1 MLDMNSRRDSC
12 SGTVA
17 KRRRALLN
25 ESSSVLVL
33 ILSFWGNA
41 AAQQPLVCPL
51 SESQTQKSIE
61 AFEPVAAA
69 FTQEDR
75 CANCHGGVNPF
86 TPDGH
91 HAGEARERSSD
102 PDGCQECHSGLKGW
116 TIPVSG
122 MFFVDGYRKPR
133 KASVICEQMKSTFL
147 HGARFVKH
155 ISGNTDSADFNGLAF
170 AGTRGLNGLGQ
181 TLAFT
186 DPYRDE
192 KPSISREE
200 MTRRAQAWVDAMG
213 GEFKGDKD
221 CGCEPVHY
229 AIRLS
234 DTMNT
239 NLPMVSARSLMGPVD
254 IPIQFKDDGSFQTEQ
269 RVTREGTA
277 AAVMCSGQFNGA
289 MTLRVSGKATEEYKN
304 NHMHLQI
311 ENITPEQGTASASCP
326 QISVTRPLGPG
337 EHGMLSKEMEGRVG
351 EALIYSPAVSGGISV
366 VVRAEIV
373 KK

>member
-1 MLDMNSRRDSC
+1 MNDPSGISR
-12 SGTVA
+12 GIFVA
-17 KRRRALLN
+17 HRQELIKASVTLLA
-25 ESSSVLVL
+25 VIFLL
-33 ILSFWGNA
+33 A
-41 AAQQPLVCPL
+41 CCMAAQQPLVCPL

-91 HAGEARERSSD
+91 HAGEARDRSTD

-133 KASVICEQMKSTFL
+133 KSSVICEQMKSTFL
-147 HGARFVKH
+147 HGAKFVQH
-155 ISGNTDSADFNGLAF
+155 ISKNTDSADFNGVAF
-170 AGTRGLNGLGQ
+170 AGTRGLNELGQ
-181 TLAFT
+181 SLAFL
-186 DPYRDE
+186 DPYRPE
-192 KPSISREE
+192 QPSISRPE

-254 IPIQFKDDGSFQTEQ
+254 LPIEFKDDGSFQTEQ
-269 RVTREGTA
+269 RVTRQGTA
-277 AAVMCSGQFNGA
+277 NAVMCSGQWDGA
-289 MTLRVSGKATEEYKN
+289 MTLRLSGTATEEYKN
-304 NHMHLQI
+304 HHMHLQI
-311 ENITPEQGTASASCP
+311 ENITPEQGTASATCP
-326 QISVTRPLGPG
+326 QISVTKPLGPG
-337 EHGMLSKEMEGRVG
+337 EHGVLSKEMEGRVG
-351 EALIYSPAVSGGISV
+351 EALIYSPAAAGGISV

>member
-1 MLDMNSRRDSC
+1 MDDRSGSPIEILTAPRRQFLQLSVPILAVML
-12 SGTVA
+12 
-17 KRRRALLN
+17 LLPG
-25 ESSSVLVL
+25 SV
-33 ILSFWGNA
+33 
-41 AAQQPLVCPL
+41 AAQQPLICPL

-61 AFEPVAAA
+61 AFEQVAAA

-133 KASVICEQMKSTFL
+133 KSSVICEQMKSTFL

-155 ISGNTDSADFNGLAF
+155 ISGNTDSADFNGVAF
-170 AGTRGLNGLGQ
+170 AGTRGLNELGQ
-181 TLAFT
+181 TLAFL
-186 DPYRDE
+186 DPYRPE
-192 KPSISREE
+192 KPGISREE
-200 MTRRAQAWVDAMG
+200 MTRRAQTWVDAMG

-234 DTMNT
+234 DTMDT
-239 NLPMVSARSLMGPVD
+239 NLPMISARSLMGPVD
-254 IPIQFKDDGSFQTEQ
+254 FPIEFKDDGSFQTEQ
-269 RVTREGTA
+269 QVTREGTA
-277 AAVMCSGQFNGA
+277 SAIMCSGQFNGA

-351 EALIYSPAVSGGISV
+351 EALIYSPAAATGIRV